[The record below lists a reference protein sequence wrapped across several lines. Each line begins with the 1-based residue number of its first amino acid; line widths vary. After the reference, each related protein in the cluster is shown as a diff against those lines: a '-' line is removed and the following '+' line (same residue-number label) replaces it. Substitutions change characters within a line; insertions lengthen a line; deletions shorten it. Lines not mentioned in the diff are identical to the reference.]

1 MATGGCVE
9 RKMVG
14 VMFFFDDYTDGNADE
29 EEVVAGC
36 VVWRLAVVLKK
47 AGRCDVVVRM
57 VVVASIVESGEWCV
71 VC

>member
-36 VVWRLAVVLKK
+36 VVWRL
-47 AGRCDVVVRM
+47 VVVMKERWA
-57 VVVASIVESGEWCV
+57 V
-71 VC
+71 